1 MKTTLTCFG
10 SFCTSH
16 SVKKWT
22 IYERFVLANL
32 VYIINVQFFI
42 QIHSTFFLYQYI
54 LFIYL
59 YVKSV
64 ILYIC
69 YEMWRIAN
77 TFDIYIR
84 LYAWYSYNKFRHM
97 ISCVTIQKKCTSF
110 PHVYRPYCNRLR
122 RYGLYI
128 WFPASLLCL
137 DHLSASFLTYT
148 WAINRSSS
156 TRWKFSLRN

>member
-1 MKTTLTCFG
+1 MYNFLFKSTR
-10 SFCTSH
+10 H
-16 SVKKWT
+16 
-22 IYERFVLANL
+22 
-32 VYIINVQFFI
+32 FF
-42 QIHSTFFLYQYI
+42 SYQYI

-97 ISCVTIQKKCTSF
+97 IVRNNPEGMYSF
-110 PHVYRPYCNRLR
+110 STCLPPILQPSQEVWTLYMIPRFSFMPRPPIRIISHL
-122 RYGLYI
+122 
-128 WFPASLLCL
+128 
-137 DHLSASFLTYT
+137 HLSNKQVFKHSLKIFPTELKLKKKNSNIEFPYLDAIKGRSLPFNVPALSLTTHY
-148 WAINRSSS
+148 
-156 TRWKFSLRN
+156 